1 MDGTNFGPA
10 GPYERLIGK
19 AYFGVDP
26 NLPANKIITDVQLAP
41 RNAEGLVEFSA
52 DLYILKPRDPAKGN
66 HSILFEVSNRGGKGM
81 MSVFNRATGGAD
93 PRTDAQFGDKLLLE
107 QGYTIVWLGW
117 QFDVPRTPGNLRLYA
132 PVATDNGKAI
142 TGLVRSEFVPDSRTT
157 VMPLADRGHAEY
169 PVVEI
174 EELTVRDN
182 ATGIRKL
189 VAKAEWNLRNGKE
202 IYLERGFEPGKF
214 YELVYL
220 AKDPVVVGLGPAAIR
235 DLISFLKYNGVNDL
249 TTLADQFRQLK
260 YAYGFGISQSGRF
273 LRKFVYDGFNADE
286 KGKKVFDGMMV
297 HVAGAGRGSFNH
309 RFAQPSRDGHPYL
322 NVLYPTDL
330 FPFTDLPETDPK
342 TGTEDALLARAT
354 ASDTVPKIFYSNSSY
369 EYWGRAA
376 ALIHTTIDGKGDAPI
391 PATSRIYFYA
401 GGQHDPAAFP
411 PRRSGTVNLSNPND
425 YRWSLR
431 ALLAD
436 MDAWVKTD
444 TAPPDSVYPQNAKS
458 ELATPSTLNFPK
470 IAGQKTPLLPKMA
483 PRLDFGPEF
492 AIKGIVTVE
501 PPVIG
506 ESYAVTIPQA
516 DSDGIDLGGIRM
528 PEVAVPLA
536 TYTGWNL
543 RDASIGAPEQLYSMQ
558 GSMIPF
564 PLLKTAGD
572 SRMSI
577 GQRYKNRADY
587 LVKVKA
593 AATEL
598 VGKKLLLKRDIDKI
612 VERSAIEWDAL
623 TNGAK

>member
-1 MDGTNFGPA
+1 M
-10 GPYERLIGK
+10 
-19 AYFGVDP
+19 
-26 NLPANKIITDVQLAP
+26 
-41 RNAEGLVEFSA
+41 
-52 DLYILKPRDPAKGN
+52 
-66 HSILFEVSNRGGKGM
+66 
-81 MSVFNRATGGAD
+81 
-93 PRTDAQFGDKLLLE
+93 
-107 QGYTIVWLGW
+107 
-117 QFDVPRTPGNLRLYA
+117 
-132 PVATDNGKAI
+132 
-142 TGLVRSEFVPDSRTT
+142 
-157 VMPLADRGHAEY
+157 
-169 PVVEI
+169 
-174 EELTVRDN
+174 
-182 ATGIRKL
+182 
-189 VAKAEWNLRNGKE
+189 
-202 IYLERGFEPGKF
+202 
-214 YELVYL
+214 
-220 AKDPVVVGLGPAAIR
+220 
-235 DLISFLKYNGVNDL
+235 
-249 TTLADQFRQLK
+249 
-260 YAYGFGISQSGRF
+260 
-273 LRKFVYDGFNADE
+273 
-286 KGKKVFDGMMV
+286 
-297 HVAGAGRGSFNH
+297 
-309 RFAQPSRDGHPYL
+309 
-322 NVLYPTDL
+322 
-330 FPFTDLPETDPK
+330 
-342 TGTEDALLARAT
+342 
-354 ASDTVPKIFYSNSSY
+354 
-369 EYWGRAA
+369 
-376 ALIHTTIDGKGDAPI
+376 
-391 PATSRIYFYA
+391 
-401 GGQHDPAAFP
+401 
-411 PRRSGTVNLSNPND
+411 NLSNPND